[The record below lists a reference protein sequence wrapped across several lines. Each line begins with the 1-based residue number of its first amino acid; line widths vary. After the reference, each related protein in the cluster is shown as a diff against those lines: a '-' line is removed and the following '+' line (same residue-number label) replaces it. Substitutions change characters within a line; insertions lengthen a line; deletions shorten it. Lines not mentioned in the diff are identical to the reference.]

1 MENKICLIS
10 KMRKFILVTLLILST
25 TFSSHAKH
33 QNEPYEPNG
42 WGKFLVKG
50 SQNYYKF
57 QSELVEDKDVKE
69 EIDNSQKTGLI
80 SYILFEDNKIKI
92 DQENL
97 PNYIKI
103 NNGIIPSHSVG
114 KSLVSYVLGHAI
126 CEGYID
132 SIEVILDDWSV
143 LKGTLYNGQKLI
155 DILNMSA
162 GDQKIIGERYFKSDN
177 GIQDKTGKRKLNV
190 NTFPI
195 KDVMQLDILQKTK
208 KSKPV
213 YNYNALATNLL
224 MNYTIYK
231 TGDDWEKLLHKVFNE
246 HVKIKDNVWFHQ
258 TARDTSKVCE
268 NEPKYT
274 NIWYQNNCDYELLKE
289 VGRYSFYANR
299 YDYLRIGKR
308 ILDDWNN
315 NTCVGKYIKT
325 IYEQRINKNKKSYD
339 GDRYGQFSVG
349 QYTKKYGGQFHF
361 DIIGLSKKKIL
372 AMDGFGGQQLI
383 VDFDSGRIIVVHSL
397 DRHYNWK
404 KIVHEKLKQK

>member
-1 MENKICLIS
+1 
-10 KMRKFILVTLLILST
+10 
-25 TFSSHAKH
+25 
-33 QNEPYEPNG
+33 
-42 WGKFLVKG
+42 
-50 SQNYYKF
+50 
-57 QSELVEDKDVKE
+57 
-69 EIDNSQKTGLI
+69 LI
-80 SYILFEDNKIKI
+80 SYLLFEDNKIKI

-103 NNGIIPSHSVG
+103 NNGIMPSHSVG

-132 SIEVILDDWSV
+132 NINITLDDWSV
-143 LKGTLYNGQKLI
+143 LDGTLYKGQKLI
-155 DILNMSA
+155 DILNMNA
-162 GDQKIIGERYFKSDN
+162 GDQKFIGERKFNSDN
-177 GIQDKTGKRKLNV
+177 KIQDVRFLNV

-195 KDVMQLDILQKTK
+195 KDAMQLDILQSTK

-231 TGDDWEKLLHKVFNE
+231 TGDDWEKLLNKVFNE
-246 HVKIKDNVWFHQ
+246 HVRIKDEVWFHQ
-258 TARDTSKVCE
+258 TVQKHNSSIHPRET
-268 NEPKYT
+268 
-274 NIWYQNNCDYELLKE
+274 
-289 VGRYSFYANR
+289 GRYSFYANR

-315 NTCVGKYIKT
+315 DTCTGKYLKT
-325 IYEQRINKNKKSYD
+325 IYEQRIKKNKKSYK
-339 GDRYGQFSVG
+339 GDKMGQFSVS
-349 QYTKKYGGQFHF
+349 QYSKKYGGQFHF
-361 DIIGLSKKKIL
+361 DVIGLAKKKIL

-404 KIVHEKLKQK
+404 KIVHKKLKQK

>member
-1 MENKICLIS
+1 MRKYLVLIS
-10 KMRKFILVTLLILST
+10 FSFLFI
-25 TFSSHAKH
+25 FSSLAKH
-33 QNEPYEPNG
+33 QNEPYEPDG
-42 WGKFLVKG
+42 WGKFQVKG
-50 SQNYYKF
+50 SENYYKF
-57 QSELVEDKDVKE
+57 KSELVEDKDVKK

-80 SYILFEDNKIKI
+80 SYLLFEDNKIKI
-92 DQENL
+92 DKENL
-97 PNYIKI
+97 PNYIKS
-103 NNGIIPSHSVG
+103 NNGIMPSHSVG

-143 LKGTLYNGQKLI
+143 LDGTLYKGQKLI

-162 GDQKIIGERYFKSDN
+162 GDQKIIGERNFNSDN

-195 KDVMQLDILQKTK
+195 KDVMKLKTLQNSK
-208 KSKPV
+208 KSKSV

-224 MNYTIYK
+224 MNYTIFK

-246 HVKIKDNVWFHQ
+246 NVKIKDNVWFHQ
-258 TARDTSKVCE
+258 TVRGTNKVCE

-274 NIWYQNNCDYELLKE
+274 TVWYGNNCDKSAGREI
-289 VGRYSFYANR
+289 GRYSFYANR

-315 NTCVGKYIKT
+315 DTCVGKYIKT
-325 IYEQRINKNKKSYD
+325 IYKQRINKNKKSYD
-339 GDRYGQFSVG
+339 GDRYGQFSVS

-361 DIIGLSKKKIL
+361 DVIGLKKRKIL
-372 AMDGFGGQQLI
+372 AMDGFGGQQVI
-383 VDFDSGRIIVVHSL
+383 VDFDTGRIIVVHSL

-404 KIVHEKLKQK
+404 KIVHKKLKQK

>member
-1 MENKICLIS
+1 MKKYLIS
-10 KMRKFILVTLLILST
+10 ILFSFLFIL
-25 TFSSHAKH
+25 SSLAEH

-42 WGKFLVKG
+42 WDKFLVKG

-57 QSELVEDKDVKE
+57 QSELVEDQDVKK

-80 SYILFEDNKIKI
+80 SYLLFEDDKIKI

-103 NNGIIPSHSVG
+103 NNGIMPSHSVG

-132 SIEVILDDWSV
+132 NIDITLDDWSV
-143 LKGTLYNGQKLI
+143 LDGTLYKGQKLI
-155 DILNMSA
+155 DILNMNS
-162 GDQKIIGERYFKSDN
+162 GDQNIIGERKFNSDN
-177 GIQDKTGKRKLNV
+177 KIQDQQFLNV

-195 KDVMQLDILQKTK
+195 KDAMQLDILQNTK

-213 YNYNALATNLL
+213 YNYNALATNLV
-224 MNYTIYK
+224 MNYTIFK
-231 TGDDWEKLLHKVFNE
+231 AGDDWQKLLNKVFNE
-246 HVKIKDNVWFHQ
+246 HVRVKDDVWFHQ
-258 TARDTSKVCE
+258 TV
-268 NEPKYT
+268 
-274 NIWYQNNCDYELLKE
+274 QNHNSSIHPRET
-289 VGRYSFYANR
+289 GRYSFYANR

-315 NTCVGKYIKT
+315 DTCVGKYLKT
-325 IYEQRINKNKKSYD
+325 IYEQRINKNKKSYK
-339 GDRYGQFSVG
+339 GDKMGQFSVS
-349 QYTKKYGGQFHF
+349 QYSKKYGGQFHF
-361 DIIGLSKKKIL
+361 DVIGLAKKKIL

-383 VDFDSGRIIVVHSL
+383 VDFDSDRIIVVNSL

-404 KIVHEKLKQK
+404 KIVHKKLKQK